1 MYRNDDVTVEE
12 LKGLVENLIY
22 YEACVKMF
30 ITRRLFQSETSIYI
44 YGYMCISMIM
54 NF

>member
-1 MYRNDDVTVEE
+1 MYRNDDITVEE
-12 LKGLVENLIY
+12 LKGLVDNLIY
-22 YEACVKMF
+22 YEARVKMF

-44 YGYMCISMIM
+44 YGCMHISMII